1 MSIRREI
8 EVTRKGLPNPIDVTY
23 GTNILPIE
31 LEIIDFEL
39 PAGTTATAY
48 VVGTKGELRK
58 QKCSVDDN
66 VVSFTPEIGFFEVG
80 KNKLQVEILSG
91 TEQLSTF
98 EITVNCEKL
107 VKNSGVEAEDTF
119 NRIQTSGVITVS
131 DSVGSAQ
138 IITGLNNIET
148 IIVCEKAALSSQR
161 TYIWI
166 KSEVVSGCMTYGSYL
181 YYFRKG
187 NKVDTDGGLATIN
200 KYSADFPIAA
210 GDYKW
215 VAYGY

>member
-91 TEQLSTF
+91 TDQLSTF
-98 EITVNCEKL
+98 EIIVNCDKL
-107 VKNSGVEAEDTF
+107 VKNSGVEADTTF
-119 NRIQTSGVITVS
+119 NRIQTSGIITVS
-131 DSVGSAQ
+131 ESVDSAQ

-148 IIVCEKAALSSQR
+148 IIVYEKTALSSQR
-161 TYIWI
+161 TYGWI
-166 KSEVVSGCMTYGSYL
+166 KNDAASGCMTYGSYL

-187 NKVDTDGGLATIN
+187 NKVEVDGGLATI
-200 KYSADFPIAA
+200 KQYSADYPIVA
-210 GDYKW
+210 GDYNW
-215 VAYGY
+215 VAYGC

>member
-48 VVGTKGELRK
+48 VVGTKGEFRK
-58 QKCSVDDN
+58 QKCSINDN
-66 VVSFTPEIGFFEVG
+66 AVSFTPEFGFFEAG
-80 KNKLQVEILSG
+80 QNNLQIEINSG

-98 EITVNCEKL
+98 KIMVNCDKL
-107 VKNSGVEAEDTF
+107 VKNSGVEADATF

-131 DSVGSAQ
+131 ETAESAQ
-138 IITGLNNIET
+138 IITGLNNIEA
-148 IIVCEKAALSSQR
+148 IIVYPNTS
-161 TYIWI
+161 
-166 KSEVVSGCMTYGSYL
+166 VSGDRTDFWIVSTVVDGFARYGGYL
-181 YYFRKG
+181 YFFGKG
-187 NKVDTDGGLATIN
+187 NKVEIDGGVATIMQH
-200 KYSADFPIAA
+200 SADYPILQ

>member
-39 PAGTTATAY
+39 PAGVTATAY
-48 VVGTKGELRK
+48 VVGAKGELRK
-58 QKCSVDDN
+58 QICSVDDN

-107 VKNSGVEAEDTF
+107 VKNSGVEAETTF

-131 DSVGSAQ
+131 ETAESAQ
-138 IITGLNNIET
+138 IITGLNNIEA
-148 IIVCEKAALSSQR
+148 IIVYPNGS
-161 TYIWI
+161 
-166 KSEVVSGCMTYGSYL
+166 VSGDRTDFWIVSTVVDGFARHSGYL
-181 YYFRKG
+181 YFFGKG
-187 NKVDTDGGLATIN
+187 NKVEIDGGVATIMQQ
-200 KYSADFPIAA
+200 SADYPILQ